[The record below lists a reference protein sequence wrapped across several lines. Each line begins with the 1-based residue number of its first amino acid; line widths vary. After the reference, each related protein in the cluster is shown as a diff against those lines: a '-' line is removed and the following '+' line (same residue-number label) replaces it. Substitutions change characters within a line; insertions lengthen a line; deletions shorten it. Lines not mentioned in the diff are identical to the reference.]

1 MQQEVI
7 KTFIYGGKLRSNI
20 NNWFKIAVQFGIFT
34 THGPCI
40 AKRSHLSAISF
51 HAVDVFFVMLDEMF
65 AYDVLGAHV
74 RLSYPVLTDVAKFLP
89 SFSSFYSSFQL
100 LNLSHQLLHLSIFM
114 SSFNLPLHNFS
125 IKYVINYIVII
136 LVSDNS
142 C

>member
-1 MQQEVI
+1 MVVNFGQISIIDSRQRFNLVSSLRMDLVSQKDLI
-7 KTFIYGGKLRSNI
+7 YLPFLFTRSTF
-20 NNWFKIAVQFGIFT
+20 
-34 THGPCI
+34 
-40 AKRSHLSAISF
+40 
-51 HAVDVFFVMLDEMF
+51 FFVMLDEMF

-74 RLSYPVLTDVAKFLP
+74 RLSDPVLTNVAKFLP